1 MSVCVVDVLRCDS
14 HPDVGPPPAFRQV
27 GAVNGAQLHG
37 PLPARRGQ
45 EEWRLPV
52 LWGQRRCCLAGAR
65 VPPAPVLVRQKG
77 AGMPPPVPS
86 AFPWCSRQ
94 GQCATPARPVCWA
107 LWQSSPLDQLVKSTG
122 GCPDSETTI
131 LCLGFAEVAS
141 PLGPLS
147 MCPHQAVGGV
157 LPCPCAFPRPPAGCW
172 GYFLSVFFCCVT
184 LHIPQARC
192 GLSNPFWTS
201 KNYRQ

>member
-1 MSVCVVDVLRCDS
+1 MVPSQPGVGRRSGAFLCCGARGGAAWQELGSRLLRCS
-14 HPDVGPPPAFRQV
+14 S
-27 GAVNGAQLHG
+27 
-37 PLPARRGQ
+37 ARK
-45 EEWRLPV
+45 E
-52 LWGQRRCCLAGAR
+52 LAC
-65 VPPAPVLVRQKG
+65 
-77 AGMPPPVPS
+77 PPPVPS

-172 GYFLSVFFCCVT
+172 GYFLSVFSCCVT